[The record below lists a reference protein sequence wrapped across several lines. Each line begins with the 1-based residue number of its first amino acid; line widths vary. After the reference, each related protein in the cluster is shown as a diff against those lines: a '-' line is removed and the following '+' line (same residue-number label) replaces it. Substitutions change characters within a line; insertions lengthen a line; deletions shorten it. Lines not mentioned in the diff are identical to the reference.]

1 MMTSLQM
8 EEEVNLDLL
17 REREEAVRKL
27 EVRHLFLNLQPIHFV
42 HVINHC

>member
-27 EVRHLFLNLQPIHFV
+27 EVNFSFNFKNTFKGI
-42 HVINHC
+42 